1 MNHCGVI
8 YEFGVIR
15 KDFGICILQNHE
27 LSAKYFK
34 KAAERGDNY
43 GLFNYG
49 QFLYKGIGVSEN
61 QKEGLKYLK
70 LAADQGNIDAMYV
83 CGIILS
89 ENAALFNICEA
100 AKYLKMAADL
110 DDQKSLE
117 LYCCILLKFKQI
129 ETDKKKIAQYLKKI
143 FWFREWINHVCLW
156 SNAF

>member
-15 KDFGICILQNHE
+15 NDFGICIFQNHE